1 MIKQKINAFLKD
13 HSGFCSTFPKA
24 FNKNVLFFNLNVAVI
39 PPAITCCFFFLS
51 LFLHNTF
58 QDQRAKVLS

>member
-24 FNKNVLFFNLNVAVI
+24 FNQNVLFFNLNVAVK
-39 PPAITCCFFFLS
+39 PPAITWCFFFFLS
-51 LFLHNTF
+51 FCITPF
-58 QDQRAKVLS
+58 KTREPKC